1 MRIVFFFLF
10 IFSNLGLRA
19 QIVNVEAIRSRTGIE
34 SGTHGIVDGS
44 FYFGGARN
52 LLMRLSAS
60 TNIRKSIGDESYYG
74 IFSGNF

>member
-1 MRIVFFFLF
+1 MKRYVDMSSYYICIMRIVFFFLF

-52 LLMRLSAS
+52 LLMRLSHQ
-60 TNIRKSIGDESYYG
+60 
-74 IFSGNF
+74 